1 MNVGCNKCF
10 FNMKLMKNKIWILL
24 VLVLANVSCHDFPVD
39 EDGLLIT
46 TRNEC
51 YVSNFDLLDTDNNTV
66 KVGDAYIDT
75 LAQVAIIYVKF
86 ATPLDNLWPQVSLC
100 EDAKLNPKITGRV
113 DFTCSKVK
121 IEFIDGDWMSGI
133 AQKQL
138 GERIVS
144 TQNLYPENPV
154 RYTVIAGN
162 RKTKKEYKFFVVER
176 PLQ

>member
-1 MNVGCNKCF
+1 
-10 FNMKLMKNKIWILL
+10 MKLIKNKIWMFFAFA
-24 VLVLANVSCHDFPVD
+24 LAFTACHDFPVD

-66 KVGDAYIDT
+66 KVGEAYIDT
-75 LAQVAIIYVKF
+75 LAQVAVIYVKF
-86 ATPLDNLWPQVSLC
+86 GTPLENLWPRVSLC

-113 DFTCSKVK
+113 GFKRSKVD
-121 IEFIDGDWMSGI
+121 IEFVDGDWKSGV

-138 GERIVS
+138 GERIVANPAMLPDS
-144 TQNLYPENPV
+144 PV

-162 RKTKKEYKFFVVER
+162 RKIKKEYNFYVVER

>member
-1 MNVGCNKCF
+1 
-10 FNMKLMKNKIWILL
+10 MKLIKNKIWMLFAFAL
-24 VLVLANVSCHDFPVD
+24 VFTACHDFPVD

-51 YVSNFDLLDTDNNTV
+51 YVSNFNLLDTDNNTV
-66 KVGDAYIDT
+66 KVGEAYIDT
-75 LAQVAIIYVKF
+75 LAQVAVIYVKF
-86 ATPLDNLWPQVSLC
+86 GTPLENLWPQVTLC

-113 DFTCSKVK
+113 DFNRSKAE
-121 IEFIDGDWMSGI
+121 IEFEDGDWTLGV

-138 GERIVS
+138 NQRII
-144 TQNLYPENPV
+144 ENADMLSKDPV

-162 RKTKKEYKFFVVER
+162 RKIKKEYKFLVVER

>member
-1 MNVGCNKCF
+1 
-10 FNMKLMKNKIWILL
+10 MKLIKNKIWMLL
-24 VLVLANVSCHDFPVD
+24 ALALTFAACHDFPVD

-51 YVSNFDLLDTDNNTV
+51 YVSNFNLLDTDNNTV

-75 LAQVAIIYVKF
+75 LAQVAVIYVKF
-86 ATPLDNLWPQVSLC
+86 GTPLENLWPQVSLC

-113 DFTCSKVK
+113 DFNRSKMN
-121 IEFIDGDWMSGI
+121 IEFVDGDW
-133 AQKQL
+133 QKGVPQEQL
-138 GERIVS
+138 GERIVA
-144 TQNLYPENPV
+144 NPDMFPKDPV

-162 RKTKKEYKFFVVER
+162 RKIKKEYKFLVVER